1 MEYAEESPR
10 DVQVEIRAL
19 VSAVRDWAGLPEK
32 MTSYA
37 VFAYL
42 DTHFFLRSRNRR
54 IARDYRESATRLVAR
69 YRAANSRVTM
79 DESSV

>member
-1 MEYAEESPR
+1 
-10 DVQVEIRAL
+10 
-19 VSAVRDWAGLPEK
+19 

-69 YRAANSRVTM
+69 YRAANARFTM